1 VTIAIYFCFLLLS
14 NSSIQYRYGFSE
26 TVPEMRLSGHN
37 ALYKH
42 AVKRAIWPQTRHAQF
57 LRRFTSTSGDQP
69 IDPDLYD
76 DKPDP
81 NSVAILGGGIT
92 GLATAYNL
100 TKRLSDTKIT
110 IYEKNDRLG
119 GWVDSEVIKVDNE
132 EILFEWGPRT
142 LRPALGD
149 SGLATVD
156 LVFNDYGIGD
166 SLC

>member
-1 VTIAIYFCFLLLS
+1 
-14 NSSIQYRYGFSE
+14 
-26 TVPEMRLSGHN
+26 MRLGGHN

-42 AVKRAIWPQTRHAQF
+42 AVKRAIWPQPRHGQF
-57 LRRFTSTSGDQP
+57 LRCFTSTSRNYTVELDVSLR
-69 IDPDLYD
+69 DT
-76 DKPDP
+76 P
-81 NSVAILGGGIT
+81 NPNAKTIAVLGGGIT

-100 TKRLSDTKIT
+100 TQRIPDANIT
-110 IYEKNDRLG
+110 IFEKNDRLG
-119 GWVDSEVIKVDNE
+119 GWVDSEVIKVDKG

-156 LVFNDYGIGD
+156 LVFDNYGIGD